1 MRSALAKHDGVVS
14 ARRAYSGATLLST
27 ASAATSNFAVGM
39 FNTRLWRLPIP
50 RAFHTLIGIRR
61 ELRDAFVSAL
71 GRRASR
77 LDLQ

>member
-1 MRSALAKHDGVVS
+1 L
-14 ARRAYSGATLLST
+14 
-27 ASAATSNFAVGM
+27 GM
-39 FNTRLWRLPIP
+39 FSTRLWRLPIP

-77 LDLQ
+77 LELQ